1 MAKGKVYL
9 VGAGPGDPGLITIKG
24 VECLKQA
31 DLILYDGLV
40 NPLLLQHV
48 SSEVERTCR
57 VAVGCNNRRILKQ
70 DEINQRLIT
79 AAREGKTVVRL
90 KGGDPFIFGRGSEE
104 AVALREARIDFEVIP
119 GITAATAA
127 AGYAGISIT
136 HRAHASAVALITGHE
151 NPDKSDSSLD
161 YEVLAK
167 FPGTLVFYMG
177 LHKIESIVSSLIQ
190 AGKSESTPA
199 AVISRG
205 TTPFQKTVCGQL
217 SDLPDSVKKAGL
229 IAPSLIVIGE
239 CVSLRDQIA
248 WFEQKPLFGLRIGIT
263 RPWEQS
269 ETEIKLALKMGAQ
282 PILLPTIEIS
292 GPADWAPVDNAISR
306 LEEYQ
311 WLVFTSANGV
321 QYFLNRLWE
330 TGFDARQLSHLKIA
344 TIGPST
350 AEALNAFHLRAD
362 LVPPQYRA
370 EALAAAM
377 KPLVGQ
383 QRILWAGANRG
394 REVLQNE
401 LATVSAVVDKIVVYE
416 NHDMTEWDPESIG
429 LLESGELDWIG
440 LSSPSIARNFNRLL
454 TEKAREQLGK
464 KIKLAS
470 ISPVTTQAA
479 SEVGL
484 QVEAEAEE
492 YHWKGIFDAI
502 LKQESSTSTLP
513 RNTESTPE

>member
-1 MAKGKVYL
+1 MAGGKVYL

-57 VAVGCNNRRILKQ
+57 VSVGCNNRRILQQ
-70 DEINQRLIT
+70 DEINQRLI
-79 AAREGKTVVRL
+79 AAALEGKTVVRL

-104 AVALREARIDFEVIP
+104 AVALRNAGIEFEVVP

-127 AGYAGISIT
+127 AGYAGISVT

-151 NPDKSDSSLD
+151 DPTKTDASLD
-161 YEVLAK
+161 YDVLAK

-177 LHKIESIVSSLIQ
+177 LHKIEHIVSSLIQ
-190 AGKSESTPA
+190 AGKSVDTPA

-205 TTPFQKTVCGQL
+205 TTPFQKTVQSSL
-217 SDLPDSVKKAGL
+217 AKLPGAVRQASLV
-229 IAPSLIVIGE
+229 APSLIVIGE
-239 CVSLRDQIA
+239 CVSLREQIA

-269 ETEIKLALKMGAQ
+269 ETEINRALKLGAQ
-282 PILLPTIEIS
+282 PVLLPTIEIS
-292 GPADWAPVDNAISR
+292 APADWGPVDDAISR
-306 LEEYQ
+306 LDEYQ

-330 TGFDARQLSHLKIA
+330 TGFDARKLSHLKIA

-350 AEALNAFHLRAD
+350 AEALNAYHLRAD
-362 LVPPQYRA
+362 LTPPQYRA
-370 EALAAAM
+370 EELAAVL

-394 REVLQNE
+394 REVLQTE
-401 LATVSAVVDKIVVYE
+401 LATVSAIVDKIVVYE
-416 NHDMTEWDPESIG
+416 NHDVTAWDSESIN
-429 LLESGELDWIG
+429 LLESGELDWVG
-440 LSSPSIARNFNRLL
+440 LSSPSIARNFHRLL
-454 TEKAREQLGK
+454 TEKSRQQIGK
-464 KIKLAS
+464 TIKLVS

-479 SEVGL
+479 KEVGL
-484 QVEAEAEE
+484 KIAAEAEE
-492 YHWKGIFDAI
+492 YHWEGIFAAI
-502 LKQESSTSTLP
+502 MKHESSTRS
-513 RNTESTPE
+513 

>member
-1 MAKGKVYL
+1 MAGGKVYL

-48 SSEVERTCR
+48 SSAVERTCR
-57 VAVGCNNRRILKQ
+57 VEVGSENRRILQQ
-70 DEINQRLIT
+70 DEINQRLI
-79 AAREGKTVVRL
+79 AAAHEGKIVVRL

-104 AVALREARIDFEVIP
+104 AVALRKAGIDFEVVP

-127 AGYAGISIT
+127 AGYAGISVT

-151 NPDKSDSSLD
+151 DPSKTDSSLD
-161 YEVLAK
+161 FEVLAK

-177 LHKIESIVSSLIQ
+177 LHKIDHIVTSLIQ
-190 AGKSESTPA
+190 AGKSKDTPA

-205 TTPFQKTVCGQL
+205 TTPFQKTVQTCL
-217 SDLPDSVKKAGL
+217 ADLPESVRQEAL
-229 IAPSLIVIGE
+229 VAPSLIVIGE

-263 RPWEQS
+263 RSWDQS
-269 ETEIKLALKMGAQ
+269 ETEIKLALKLGAQ
-282 PILLPTIEIS
+282 PILLPTIEI
-292 GPADWAPVDNAISR
+292 GPPLDWKPVDDAISR

-330 TGFDARQLSHLKIA
+330 IGFDARKLSDLKIA

-350 AEALNAFHLRAD
+350 AEALNAYHLRTD
-362 LVPPQYRA
+362 LIPAQYRA
-370 EALAAAM
+370 ENLAEEL
-377 KPLVGQ
+377 KPLVSQ
-383 QRILWAGANRG
+383 QKILWAGANRG
-394 REVLQNE
+394 REVLQRE
-401 LATVSAVVDKIVVYE
+401 LTEVSATVDKVVVYE
-416 NHDMTEWDPESIG
+416 NHDMTAWDSESIN
-429 LLESGELDWIG
+429 LLESGEVDWIG
-440 LSSPSIARNFNRLL
+440 LSSPSIARNLNHLL
-454 TEKAREQLGK
+454 TDKVRKQIGNS
-464 KIKLAS
+464 IKLAS

-479 SEVGL
+479 REVGL
-484 QVEAEAEE
+484 EVDAEAEQ
-492 YHWKGIFDAI
+492 YHWEGIFAAI
-502 LKQESSTSTLP
+502 LKQESSS
-513 RNTESTPE
+513 